1 METILIVLVGL
12 VALLSPGAGGWVRV
26 AMNANRWMQALG
38 ATWTPRL
45 ATRSGLIFF
54 SSQDSQA
61 AVDETCQQVAGG
73 TSDVDLSPS
82 VARPITPVAD
92 VGAQSS
98 VDIYVSTASSR
109 LCVLQHTEPLMWT
122 PSHLIELA
130 WSCLVSRSSVMCSCD
145 IIVLF
150 PWCDDVKP
158 HPLCESQSRSER
170 KDDSRA
176 NCSILALL
184 LR

>member
-1 METILIVLVGL
+1 MVR
-12 VALLSPGAGGWVRV
+12 LLSCCSR
-26 AMNANRWMQALG
+26 ANG
-38 ATWTPRL
+38 T
-45 ATRSGLIFF
+45 SI
-54 SSQDSQA
+54 QA

-98 VDIYVSTASSR
+98 VDIYMSTASTR

-130 WSCLVSRSSVMCSCD
+130 WSCLVSRSSVMFSCD
-145 IIVLF
+145 FFGLF
-150 PWCDDVKP
+150 PWWCDDVKP

-170 KDDSRA
+170 KVDSRT
-176 NCSILALL
+176 NSSILALL